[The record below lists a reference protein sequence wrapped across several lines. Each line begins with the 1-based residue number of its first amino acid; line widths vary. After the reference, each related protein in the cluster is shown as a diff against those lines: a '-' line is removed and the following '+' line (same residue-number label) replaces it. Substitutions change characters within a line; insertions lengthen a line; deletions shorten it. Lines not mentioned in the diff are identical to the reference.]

1 MSGARLALMR
11 SPSLIRWSSPGTT
24 QGWIEVRSG
33 LMYEQRARRVSGGLS
48 PEAAGAV
55 AALLQYQK
63 PIDPRHGCG
72 L

>member
-1 MSGARLALMR
+1 MR

-24 QGWIEVRSG
+24 QGWIELRSG
-33 LMYEQRARRVSGGLS
+33 LMYEQHARRISSGLS

-63 PIDPRHGCG
+63 TIHPRHGCD